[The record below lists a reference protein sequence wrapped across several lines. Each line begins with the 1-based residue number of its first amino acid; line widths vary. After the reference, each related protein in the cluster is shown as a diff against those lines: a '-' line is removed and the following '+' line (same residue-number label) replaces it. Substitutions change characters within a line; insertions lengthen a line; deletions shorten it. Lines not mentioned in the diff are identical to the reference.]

1 MFVRLLCVVLAV
13 LEVAVGKDLPV
24 RRSLTVKD
32 SGRASQIGRDDIVE
46 SIDGEQEEIVGETA
60 QVSNSGMAN
69 NVKRVMAQVG
79 SLTEVVADLR
89 AKLQKTEEKLQRA
102 EVQKAEFVGV
112 RSQVEEIRKGFEDLQ
127 EHPNA
132 NAINN
137 VPEPQTMLE
146 DGTVRKLNIADRLR
160 YLERKFAGA
169 SNWLN
174 DPQLWMKTQHK
185 CKNSTFLHSD
195 HEVCLDN
202 FARPNPRRRS
212 PNCVVYDLGIHAEP
226 EFGMNLMKEYGCSVR
241 AYDPSD
247 ISAKWW
253 SGDSKTAKVLRAAG
267 ESKYKF
273 HSMAAGGNDGPLE
286 LFQYNWNQ
294 VSIVKQ
300 ERDTTIKDWK
310 KFHQKSFTVPAKTL
324 GTMMRENKDTWVDI
338 LKIDI
343 EGSEYMFLQN
353 AFDTFGC
360 PPVGQI
366 AIEYHHFS
374 LDERYGSSA
383 DINTIHNL
391 LNSCGFKS
399 FNVGEHWRSA
409 VTPDE
414 KSFYVSPKRYSITSY
429 CRDCWL

>member
-1 MFVRLLCVVLAV
+1 MRASCILVVLAQ
-13 LEVAVGKDLPV
+13 ARAHLPV
-24 RRSLTVKD
+24 RKEYGRVSQNGRMDVGDTVSPEHD
-32 SGRASQIGRDDIVE
+32 SGEGGNLASVVAH
-46 SIDGEQEEIVGETA
+46 VGT
-60 QVSNSGMAN
+60 
-69 NVKRVMAQVG
+69 
-79 SLTEVVADLR
+79 LTETVEKLR
-89 AKLQKTEEKLQRA
+89 GKLQKAEEKLQRA
-102 EVQKAEFVGV
+102 EVLNAEFVGV
-112 RSQVEEIRKGFEDLQ
+112 RSQVEELKKGFAELQ

-137 VPEPQTMLE
+137 VPDPQMMLD
-146 DGTVRKLNIADRLR
+146 DGTVHQLNMADRLR
-160 YLERKFAGA
+160 YLERKFAGVA
-169 SNWLN
+169 NWLK
-174 DPQLWMKTQHK
+174 DPQLWMKEQYK
-185 CKNSTFLHSD
+185 CKNSTFVHSD
-195 HEVCLDN
+195 HNVCLDN
-202 FARPNPRRRS
+202 FARANPRRRS
-212 PNCVVYDLGIHAEP
+212 QTCIIYDLGIHAEP
-226 EFGMNLMKEYGCSVR
+226 EFGMNMLKEHGCSVR

-247 ISAKWW
+247 TSANWW
-253 SGDSKTAKVLRAAG
+253 KSDNKNAKFLREVG

-273 HSMAAGGNDGPLE
+273 HSMAAGGNDGPLQ

-300 ERDTTIKDWK
+300 ERDTTIKDWQ

-324 GTMMRENKDTWVDI
+324 GTMMRENNDSWIDI

-366 AIEYHHFS
+366 AIEFHHFS

-414 KSFYVSPKRYSITSY
+414 KSFYVSPKRYSIASY